1 LIYLDAC
8 LYNCKILR
16 SLREKRP
23 DEVIRR
29 TKYLTKLYLQ
39 ICTTSSQ
46 LGRHLEG
53 YKAAQ
58 AALKYAIFTVKATFT
73 SAKARAAKLK
83 QSMRGRSTSETSL
96 ILLSQVQQAVPY
108 LKAILKAVYGQA
120 SKGPT
125 DMRSG
130 VGLRGASDWMETISL
145 ENLLT
150 LEPLTS
156 AEFKGQGN
164 MTLELSKDYVMVK
177 LSLVIASLFCIA
189 TELKHL
195 AQENAYS
202 GHNPREV

>member
-8 LYNCKILR
+8 LYNCNILK
-16 SLREKRP
+16 SLREQRP

-29 TKYLTKLYLQ
+29 TKYLTKLNLM
-39 ICTTSSQ
+39 ICTTCSQ
-46 LGRHLEG
+46 LGRHSEG
-53 YKAAQ
+53 YRAAQ
-58 AALKYAIFTVKATFT
+58 AALKYSIISVKATFS

-96 ILLSQVQQAVPY
+96 ILLSQVQQVVPY
-108 LKAILKAVYGQA
+108 LKAILRAVYGQA

-145 ENLLT
+145 ESLMT

-156 AEFKGQGN
+156 AEFKSQSN
-164 MTLELSKDYVMVK
+164 MTLELSKDYVMAK
-177 LSLVIASLFCIA
+177 LSLVVASFFCIA

-202 GHNPREV
+202 GHNPKEV